1 MLLSDF
7 FHFNI
12 SLSVTLLQTPAEQA
26 KVRMHLV
33 LQAAGKWIILM
44 FLFLSQH
51 GSEMLRPHVGNL
63 WKYVKILCS
72 AAHL

>member
-44 FLFLSQH
+44 W
-51 GSEMLRPHVGNL
+51 LRNVAPSCRDFVEVCKNTL
-63 WKYVKILCS
+63 QCCTSVV
-72 AAHL
+72 